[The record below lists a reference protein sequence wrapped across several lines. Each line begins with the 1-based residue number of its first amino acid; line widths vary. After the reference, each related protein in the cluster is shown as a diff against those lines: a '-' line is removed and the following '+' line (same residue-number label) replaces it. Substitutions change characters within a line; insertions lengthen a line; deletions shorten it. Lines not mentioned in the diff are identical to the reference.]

1 MKFFLLLFVAAIVLF
16 YGCEERNT
24 GKIPA
29 VREFDV
35 SRYCGKWYEIAR
47 LPNWFEKNMSNVTAF
62 YSLQNDGTVQVVN
75 SGIKN
80 GKPRSVKGSARLNG
94 KSGTG
99 ELEVSF
105 QWPFWGSYRIIKLD
119 KDYRIA
125 VVCGKSYDYL
135 WILSRTPE
143 ISLSELNS
151 ILDFLRHQGF
161 EVSAL
166 EFPQHTVHK
175 KQN

>member
-1 MKFFLLLFVAAIVLF
+1 MKIFLLLFIASIILL
-16 YGCEERNT
+16 YGCDARNT
-24 GKIPA
+24 EKIPA
-29 VREFDV
+29 VRDFDV

-47 LPNWFEKNMSNVTAF
+47 LPNWFEKSMHNVTAV
-62 YSLQNDGTVQVVN
+62 YSLQSDGTVQVVN
-75 SGIKN
+75 SGIKK
-80 GKPRSVKGSARLNG
+80 GKPHSVTGSARLNG
-94 KSGTG
+94 KLGTG

-119 KDYRIA
+119 EDYRIA

-143 ISLSELNS
+143 ISLAELND
-151 ILDFLRHQGF
+151 IMEFLRHKGF

-166 EFPQHTVHK
+166 EFSQHTLHK
-175 KQN
+175 KQD